1 MLLTVKRVIPQV
13 YEVSYRGQHITDLI
27 KTDFNDWR
35 FVELFAK
42 DHNRSI
48 YLLLTTVFD
57 MRFKTK
63 KQATIELEGTFARFE
78 VAKGELK
85 KYPNGNY

>member
-1 MLLTVKRVIPQV
+1 MLLTVKRVIPQI

-27 KTDFNDWR
+27 KTDYNDWR
-35 FVELFAK
+35 FAGFFAK
-42 DHNRSI
+42 EYNREI
-48 YLLLTTVFD
+48 YLLLATVFD

-78 VAKGELK
+78 VAKAEL
-85 KYPNGNY
+85 GN

>member
-1 MLLTVKRVIPQV
+1 MVNTLGNITVKRVIPQIYV
-13 YEVSYRGQHITDLI
+13 VLYRGQHITDLI

-35 FVELFAK
+35 FAGFYAK
-42 DHNRSI
+42 GHREI
-48 YLLLTTVFD
+48 YLLLATVFN

-78 VAKGELK
+78 VAKDEL
-85 KYPNGNY
+85 GI

>member
-13 YEVSYRGQHITDLI
+13 YEVSYRGHHITDLF

-35 FVELFAK
+35 FAGLFTK
-42 DHNRSI
+42 DHNKAI
-48 YLLLTTVFD
+48 YSLLTTVFD

-63 KQATIELEGTFARFE
+63 KQATIELEGIFTRFE
-78 VAKGELK
+78 VAKDEL
-85 KYPNGNY
+85 GN